1 MDFPIFFFGIRN
13 VLLVQLLILIMVPEY
28 AVHIRQEMIRIWRS
42 INAPFLQRIKAR
54 KKGSSFWEI
63 DMTKFEP

>member
-1 MDFPIFFFGIRN
+1 MDFPVFSIRN
-13 VLLVQLLILIMVPEY
+13 ILLVQFLIVIMAPGHAISVC
-28 AVHIRQEMIRIWRS
+28 RDMIRVWRS
-42 INAPFLQRIKAR
+42 INAPFLQRKKAR